1 MYDQLIAR
9 VKAEVSKIRYAD
21 EGQDPLLTA
30 SEELEALKATTAT
43 ATEEILSIAES
54 VLSRVEQL
62 QALVPTGKPMELLN
76 IIEVQLVRLFEAC
89 GFQDL
94 TGQRSTKVARL
105 LENLDARVACALDLM
120 DHIEVPDDVALEM
133 KDADAKGDAALLNGP
148 QTSGQGLAQNDIDAL
163 FN

>member
-1 MYDQLIAR
+1 MYDPLIAR

-30 SEELEALKATTAT
+30 SEELEALKATTAS

-62 QALVPTGKPMELLN
+62 QGMVPAGKPVELLN

-105 LENLDARVACALDLM
+105 LENLDSRVARALDLM

-133 KDADAKGDAALLNGP
+133 KDADTQGDAALLNGP
-148 QTSGQGLAQNDIDAL
+148 QASGQGLAQNDIDAL